1 MVMEKLELLSPISV
15 INEKLKQK
23 DMKKLKTVS
32 MRYLNHLKDEVT
44 LELNIDASNTFGVLK
59 MATKNSTASV
69 VLRVL
74 VMPDSGQSNAKP
86 IQLGNGLRKVVL
98 REFGLSTDVSVSKLK
113 IKELR
118 LFFISCCLLLLIF
131 LNL

>member
-1 MVMEKLELLSPISV
+1 MEKSELLSPISV

-32 MRYLNHLKDEVT
+32 MSYLNHLKDEVT

-69 VLRVL
+69 VLRVI
-74 VMPDSGQSNAKP
+74 VMPDSGQSKAKP
-86 IQLGNGLRKVVL
+86 IQLGDGLKKVVL
-98 REFGLSTDVSVSKLK
+98 TEFGLSTDIGFSKLK
-113 IKELR
+113 IILK
-118 LFFISCCLLLLIF
+118 
-131 LNL
+131 